1 MRRKGEKQEKSTE
14 ISRVL
19 PGSRSLLLAKDR
31 TRWCSI
37 VLVESRSSICDFHSP
52 YAPLINLS
60 LFFLSYTFT
69 PQAGVLGGVL
79 LLHHHRGLRLR
90 HPLLV
95 RKRGGG
101 KGERRGG
108 FVSLFSKTCLV
119 THHSLPLPALAL
131 RIPFYYAFKLAFL
144 VYLGYP
150 GWNGATLIY
159 NNFLK
164 GLLQKYESAVDTH
177 LDAAKVSATAAA
189 NDSQSSGE
197 TDIKKQN

>member
-1 MRRKGEKQEKSTE
+1 MV
-14 ISRVL
+14 RV
-19 PGSRSLLLAKDR
+19 
-31 TRWCSI
+31 
-37 VLVESRSSICDFHSP
+37 F
-52 YAPLINLS
+52 
-60 LFFLSYTFT
+60 LFF
-69 PQAGVLGGVL
+69 
-79 LLHHHRGLRLR
+79 
-90 HPLLV
+90 
-95 RKRGGG
+95 
-101 KGERRGG
+101 
-108 FVSLFSKTCLV
+108 KTCLV
-119 THHSLPLPALAL
+119 THHSLPPLPLPLAL

-164 GLLQKYESAVDTH
+164 GLLHKYESAVDTH